1 MAGRFMFQKFS
12 SRMSRSA
19 ILLGAPASA
28 SRAGAPIISTAPVA
42 LEPSA
47 TLFIYRTAVHP
58 SSAVPNNHGIHDYIY
73 CKAIN
78 RLKPSFLDSVRGT
91 KRALSSDASNGHE
104 ISRGVATWAAE
115 WEAKAAAFQADR
127 AAWGAEMDARAADFR
142 KFKMQQACLWGFTC
156 ACWIVGGLFG
166 VDSTSYNGHSGSHRH
181 SGCCNGQCGV
191 ENPKP

>member
-12 SRMSRSA
+12 SWMSRSA
-19 ILLGAPASA
+19 SLLGAPASA
-28 SRAGAPIISTAPVA
+28 LRAEAPVIRTAP
-42 LEPSA
+42 
-47 TLFIYRTAVHP
+47 TASYFSTFACSGGAAKMSYPTTVM
-58 SSAVPNNHGIHDYIY
+58 SSVT
-73 CKAIN
+73 IN
-78 RLKPSFLDSVRGT
+78 RLKPAFLDSVRGT
-91 KRALSSDASNGHE
+91 KRALSSDASNRHE